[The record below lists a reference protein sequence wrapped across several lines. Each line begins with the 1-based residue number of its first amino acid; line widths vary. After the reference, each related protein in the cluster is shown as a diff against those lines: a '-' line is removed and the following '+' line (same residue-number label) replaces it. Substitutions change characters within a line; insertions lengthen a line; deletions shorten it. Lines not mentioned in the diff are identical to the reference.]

1 MSTPSINA
9 LIIGGNLTRDPQL
22 KLLAND
28 NAVASFGIAN
38 SRKRKAGTD
47 QVEDVVFLD
56 CEAWGKTAEMI
67 AKWFTKGKP
76 ILCEGRLKQET
87 WPDGRPVYTIPLCL
101 SMMVFY
107 AFAMQC
113 LSTVAVVRRETQ
125 SWKWPLFQLAYM
137 TGTAYILAVAVFQ
150 ITRLLLA

>member
-9 LIIGGNLTRDPQL
+9 LTIAGNLTRDPQL
-22 KLLAND
+22 KFLANE
-28 NAVASFGIAN
+28 NAVCAFGIAN

-76 ILCEGRLKQET
+76 ILCEGRIKQET
-87 WPDGRPVYTIPLCL
+87 WDDKT
-101 SMMVFY
+101 
-107 AFAMQC
+107 
-113 LSTVAVVRRETQ
+113 
-125 SWKWPLFQLAYM
+125 
-137 TGTAYILAVAVFQ
+137 TGAK
-150 ITRLLLA
+150 RSKLLLVVERCHFLNDAKHVPAAPSATDPATAPTTPAAAPRAADAGGDEPPF